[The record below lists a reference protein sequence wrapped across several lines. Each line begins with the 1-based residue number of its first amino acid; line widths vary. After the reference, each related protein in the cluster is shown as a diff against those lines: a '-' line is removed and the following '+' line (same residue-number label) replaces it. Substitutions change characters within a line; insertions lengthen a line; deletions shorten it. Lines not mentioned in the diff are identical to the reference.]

1 MLLCI
6 ALVHVQSGA
15 LDRAGSLLGYVDAVL
30 NRTGVILFP
39 MLRDIRDQIL
49 ARAQPAS
56 GEPDGARR
64 AAAAAELTEEQA
76 LSLAFDEV
84 VA

>member
-39 MLRDIRDQIL
+39 MLRDIRDQI
-49 ARAQPAS
+49 
-56 GEPDGARR
+56 RR
-64 AAAAAELTEEQA
+64 AHNQHLENPTERAERLRP
-76 LSLAFDEV
+76 LS
-84 VA
+84 